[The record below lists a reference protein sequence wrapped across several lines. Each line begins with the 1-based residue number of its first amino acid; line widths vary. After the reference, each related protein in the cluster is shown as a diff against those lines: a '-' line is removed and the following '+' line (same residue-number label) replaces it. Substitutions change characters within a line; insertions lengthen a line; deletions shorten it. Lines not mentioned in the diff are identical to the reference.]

1 MNIYDISSQ
10 AGVSIATVSRVLNG
24 NENVSDKTRQK
35 VLKVM
40 EECGYTPNA
49 FARGLGLNT
58 MNTIGIMCSDSSD
71 AYLANAVYHLEQEL
85 RKNGYDSILCCTG
98 YELTD
103 KQKYLQLLLTKRVD
117 AMILAGSSFL
127 DHKLENNRYIIE
139 ASARIPIM
147 VMNGYLKSS
156 NIYSVVCNDCQAV
169 RQITEL
175 FIKEGRKNILFLYR
189 SDSYS
194 ANQKRKG
201 YLQALKQHQLPTD
214 KKLMQKCPK
223 ELEKIKSFI
232 ASLYHEGLEFDA
244 IVASEDIM
252 AIGAMKAA
260 KARGVKIPEH
270 LSICGFNNSL
280 PAKCCEPELT
290 TIDNKVQ
297 LLSQTT
303 VNLLMDVLN
312 KKNVASKTT
321 IKANLILRG
330 TTSL

>member
-35 VLKVM
+35 VLNVM

-71 AYLANAVYHLEQEL
+71 SYLANAVYYLEQEL

-127 DHKLENNRYIIE
+127 DQKTENNRYIIE
-139 ASARIPIM
+139 ASTHIPIM
-147 VMNGYLKSS
+147 VMNGYLKSN
-156 NIYSVVCNDCQAV
+156 NIYSVVCNDSQAV
-169 RQITEL
+169 RQITEQ
-175 FIKEGRKNILFLYR
+175 FIREGRKKILFLYR

-194 ANQKRKG
+194 ADQKRKG
-201 YLQALKQHQLPTD
+201 YLKALRQYQLPTD
-214 KKLMQKCPK
+214 QKLMRKCPK
-223 ELEKIKSFI
+223 ELEKIKEFI
-232 ASLYHEGLEFDA
+232 ASLYSEGLQFDA

-252 AIGAMKAA
+252 GIGAMKAA
-260 KARGVKIPEH
+260 KARGILIPEQ

-280 PAKCCEPELT
+280 PAQCCEPELT

-312 KKNVASKTT
+312 KKTVASKTM
-321 IKANLILRG
+321 IKADLIKRG